1 MYNELYEQKPL
12 TFNLAKWS
20 LTSETRATLRGK
32 KKKKGKSLSFNLL
45 IVPKRRVGFKRE
57 KSSYV
62 VIQKVAKHKIQ
73 LGKWCVCMH
82 ACVHTF
88 WTFYVQVSMKN
99 VNPWGSCHFAIEVQG
114 RVSNSSKFLPLGSKY
129 MLTVPFNKGTEM
141 DHAVCIKAW
150 VSAIHFKKRSSTV
163 KISTGTRFQ
172 MKATPWA

>member
-73 LGKWCVCMH
+73 LGK
-82 ACVHTF
+82 
-88 WTFYVQVSMKN
+88 
-99 VNPWGSCHFAIEVQG
+99 
-114 RVSNSSKFLPLGSKY
+114 
-129 MLTVPFNKGTEM
+129 
-141 DHAVCIKAW
+141 
-150 VSAIHFKKRSSTV
+150 
-163 KISTGTRFQ
+163 
-172 MKATPWA
+172 